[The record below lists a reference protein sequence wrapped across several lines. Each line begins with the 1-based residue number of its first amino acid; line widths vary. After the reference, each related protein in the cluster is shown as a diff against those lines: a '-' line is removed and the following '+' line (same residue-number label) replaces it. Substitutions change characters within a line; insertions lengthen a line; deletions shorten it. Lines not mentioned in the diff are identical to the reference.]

1 MIIILTIERRMY
13 LAEAT
18 KQSLLDNGVLEE
30 DIVIM
35 YGYDKENYPSDIVVK
50 RPYHLV
56 GKAFLERVLPFAI
69 ENNSSI
75 LYTECGTLF
84 KSNPLELLIVKD
96 KINWLGYIRNTKH
109 YIIGAKL
116 IYFPLNI
123 IKDIV
128 AKPLRLAHVD
138 RMIRNYGL
146 KNDCLEVADKSHI
159 TQMDYPSDWGT
170 ENQLKKKKILKKT
183 IK

>member
-1 MIIILTIERRMY
+1 MIIILTIERRMG
-13 LAEAT
+13 LAIKT

-35 YGYDKENYPSDIVVK
+35 YGYDKENYPEMK

-56 GKAFLERVLPFAI
+56 AKAFLERVLPFAI

-109 YIIGAKL
+109 YITGAKL

-128 AKPLRLAHVD
+128 AKDLRLAHID

-146 KNDCLEVADKSHI
+146 KNDCLEVSDKSQTTLI
-159 TQMDYPSDWGT
+159 DYPSDWGT
-170 ENQLKKKKILKKT
+170 KH
-183 IK
+183 